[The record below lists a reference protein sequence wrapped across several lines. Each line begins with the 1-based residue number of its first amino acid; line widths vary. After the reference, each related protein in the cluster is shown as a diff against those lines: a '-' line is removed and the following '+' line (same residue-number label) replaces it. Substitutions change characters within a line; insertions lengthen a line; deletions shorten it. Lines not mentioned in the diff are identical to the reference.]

1 MAKAV
6 WKSGFAR
13 LRNGKRVC
21 PKSVKLSR
29 ALFHNKRMTKQ
40 SLLIVTTA
48 LFSIIASTL
57 IFIFSPKLLHDSPL
71 PLKLPIAENKN
82 EIEIILV
89 GDIMLSRSV
98 GTKMSESEDWALP
111 FRKLGNLLRSV
122 DLTFGNLES
131 PFLNTGDRVTEG
143 LSFKTEP
150 QAVEGLALAGFDILS
165 TANNHAF
172 DQGKEG
178 VEFTKS
184 WLAQNGMLGI
194 GTGSTTQETHAPAIF
209 TVNEKK
215 IGFLAYTYFKRR
227 PYIADLDIDQMQKD
241 VASLKDKAE
250 FIIVSMHAGTE
261 YVAMPTQEQKDF
273 AHAAIDAGADVVVGH
288 HPHWVQ
294 PIERYATSFP
304 SPGVGRVPER
314 VGEVESGKEHESV
327 DSKINTENYHTG
339 IIFYS
344 LGNFV
349 FDQEWSQKTKEGLTV
364 RLTIKDNQLTKVEL
378 VPVIIENYCCPRLA
392 DESESKKILDN
403 INETSTIIIL
413 K

>member
-294 PIERYATSFP
+294 PIERYATLSP
-304 SPGVGRVPER
+304 SPLR
-314 VGEVESGKEHESV
+314 GEGASAESGSGEGGTGS
-327 DSKINTENYHTG
+327 SNYHTG